1 MIFDQRFEGS
11 KAVSLWLCGGG
22 VVETEA
28 VRNCK
33 KAEWLELRAKAVGG
47 LRWKCAVSGQT
58 RRPSGHGLS
67 GKRMQ
72 YREQGSRMS

>member
-1 MIFDQRFEGS
+1 MSKDLKEV
-11 KAVSLWLCGGG
+11 KAVSLVMWRSSSSGG

-47 LRWKCAVSGQT
+47 LR
-58 RRPSGHGLS
+58 
-67 GKRMQ
+67 
-72 YREQGSRMS
+72 